1 MEKLLMY
8 LALGHHSVHGA
19 AAAWTLVSWQLGAV
33 ESSVVVARSSGDAEV
48 TVRLVAVKSVGLPVA
63 GSTLFRSG

>member
-1 MEKLLMY
+1 MY

-19 AAAWTLVSWQLGAV
+19 AAAWTPMLWQLGAV
-33 ESSVVVARSSGDAEV
+33 ESSVVVVRSSGDVEV
-48 TVRLVAVKSVGLPVA
+48 TVRLVAAKSVGLPVA

>member
-19 AAAWTLVSWQLGAV
+19 VAAWTPVSWQLGAV
-33 ESSVVVARSSGDAEV
+33 ESSVEVARSSDDAEA
-48 TVRLVAVKSVGLPVA
+48 TVRMVTAKSVGLPVA

>member
-1 MEKLLMY
+1 MGKLLMY

-19 AAAWTLVSWQLGAV
+19 AAAWTPVSWQLGAV
-33 ESSVVVARSSGDAEV
+33 ESSVVVARSSDDAEA
-48 TVRLVAVKSVGLPVA
+48 TVRLVAAKSVGLPVA